1 MREVAD
7 RGTRPLSSPG
17 SNPRPHN
24 PLVQG
29 SNPCGPTNNSETHSQ
44 TLPRRASSVFKD
56 MCGLHSNFTAL
67 QLARIG
73 EIAREMKMILEDS
86 KKREQEAIAKAVR

>member
-1 MREVAD
+1 MGKGKGEVCMAPIHGKD
-7 RGTRPLSSPG
+7 LSV
-17 SNPRPHN
+17 
-24 PLVQG
+24 L
-29 SNPCGPTNNSETHSQ
+29 
-44 TLPRRASSVFKD
+44 KD

-86 KKREQEAIAKAVR
+86 KKREQEAIAKTAR

>member
-1 MREVAD
+1 
-7 RGTRPLSSPG
+7 
-17 SNPRPHN
+17 
-24 PLVQG
+24 
-29 SNPCGPTNNSETHSQ
+29 
-44 TLPRRASSVFKD
+44 

-86 KKREQEAIAKAVR
+86 KKREQDAMAKAAR

>member
-1 MREVAD
+1 MA
-7 RGTRPLSSPG
+7 PI
-17 SNPRPHN
+17 
-24 PLVQG
+24 
-29 SNPCGPTNNSETHSQ
+29 NSKD
-44 TLPRRASSVFKD
+44 LSVFKD

-86 KKREQEAIAKAVR
+86 KKREQDAIAKAAR